1 MYDDIAEKLF
11 VLVIQKRQYNFY
23 LNNLKLYS
31 IPSASPLFTFPQQNV
46 SGSLTNRTTTFVKE
60 DLSMSLNA
68 PSPSKIPE
76 SEKVY
81 DIRYYNELMDSVPA
95 EYVSTP
101 LILHCMLEQ
110 VTTKISYLDR
120 FILKI
125 VFQTKVVATEEKK
138 GLPSETHVD
147 TTIPQIANFSIEIC
161 KHLSDMV
168 NNLGLDEKEIKV

>member
-31 IPSASPLFTFPQQNV
+31 IPNASPLFTFPQQNV
-46 SGSLTNRTTTFVKE
+46 SGSLTNRTTTKE

-68 PSPSKIPE
+68 PSPSKI
-76 SEKVY
+76 SDSDKVY

-110 VTTKISYLDR
+110 VTL
-120 FILKI
+120 
-125 VFQTKVVATEEKK
+125 
-138 GLPSETHVD
+138 
-147 TTIPQIANFSIEIC
+147 QIQ
-161 KHLSDMV
+161 
-168 NNLGLDEKEIKV
+168 